1 MVAKEKAM
9 SARVRGFGAT
19 RGGQEGTVLLVV
31 LLLIIMFTG
40 LGLLTMRHTRQELRS
55 SGAYKDN
62 THAVNLAEAA
72 LAMMATDLKK
82 SSDYYLAQFSMSDF
96 EDISADGGVLGTVY
110 NIPLNETLFPAVE
123 NGYCARNNTTG
134 QEVPGCIHQLS
145 WDADDNG
152 TAGVDPW
159 DEANTDTLITG
170 LFRDKAVTTVTQYP
184 PVVGPCPPGY
194 SCDDEQNYGWYIF
207 NVLATAE
214 YGGTYGEAS
223 SVYERGRAMGRS
235 RMTVGPI
242 AVFGK

>member
-1 MVAKEKAM
+1 M
-9 SARVRGFGAT
+9 SAKVRDHDAGG
-19 RGGQEGTVLLVV
+19 GGQDGTVLLVV

-82 SSDYYLAQFSMSDF
+82 SSDYYLAQFSQTDF
-96 EDISADGGVLGTVY
+96 EDISADGGVLGTEY
-110 NIPLNETLFPAVE
+110 HIPLNETLFPEVT

-159 DEANTDTLITG
+159 NDGNALITG
-170 LFRDKAVTTVTQYP
+170 LFLDKAVTTVTQYP
-184 PVVGPCPPGY
+184 PTVGPCPPGY

-207 NVLATAE
+207 NVQATAE
-214 YGGTYGEAS
+214 YGGAYGEAS
-223 SVYERGRAMGRS
+223 SVYEKGRAMGRS
-235 RMTVGPI
+235 RMTIGPV